1 MLSSLFFYPCH
12 WLHRAEEMR
21 ALADDMKDDTAK
33 KSLLRLA
40 EEYEKLAKR
49 AEVRSTG
56 TQLQASDQRAPPLIR

>member
-1 MLSSLFFYPCH
+1 MLSLLFFNPCH

-33 KSLLRLA
+33 QSLLRLA
-40 EEYEKLAKR
+40 EEYEELAKR

-56 TQLQASDQRAPPLIR
+56 TQLQASQVT

>member
-1 MLSSLFFYPCH
+1 MLSSLFINPCH

-21 ALADDMKDDTAK
+21 ALANDMKDDTAK
-33 KSLLRLA
+33 QSLLRLA